1 MLCCLQAS
9 HHANR
14 ADVPVAPCVPAP
26 QGLKGGAARYV
37 GWLRSATAGY
47 RMQLLSS
54 HAGAAAAAEAAAAAA
69 VEQLGPPTP
78 DEHSPDPSDASSD
91 DMSADAPCCPSGPA
105 EGGCGCNDNGQAA
118 DGQQQQ
124 PQQQQQQQQGAEGVH
139 TFSAQFSSQCEHH
152 LLPFYGRL
160 KLAYRLPAGASAGSS
175 GGGSRAQQQQQ
186 QLGHIVEMFSRRLQ
200 VQERLT
206 HQVADAA
213 AAALGASAVLV
224 VVESAHMCMVARG
237 VEKHASTTMTTAAR
251 GTWAAD
257 AAARAAG
264 LDVLLQQ
271 QPQPHR

>member
-1 MLCCLQAS
+1 
-9 HHANR
+9 
-14 ADVPVAPCVPAP
+14 
-26 QGLKGGAARYV
+26 
-37 GWLRSATAGY
+37 
-47 RMQLLSS
+47 
-54 HAGAAAAAEAAAAAA
+54 
-69 VEQLGPPTP
+69 
-78 DEHSPDPSDASSD
+78 
-91 DMSADAPCCPSGPA
+91 MSADAPCCPAGPA
-105 EGGCGCNDNGQAA
+105 EGGCGCNDNDQAA
-118 DGQQQQ
+118 GNEQQQQLPPQ
-124 PQQQQQQQQGAEGVH
+124 PQQQQQQQQGQQQVADGVQ

-160 KLAYRLPAGASAGSS
+160 KLAYRLPAGTPSVGST
-175 GGGSRAQQQQQ
+175 SRPQQEQQ

-251 GTWAAD
+251 GAWAAD
-257 AAARAAG
+257 AAARAAA